1 MARRRMI
8 SNAVTDAYRFQSME
22 PQTQLLY
29 VYLCLKADDDGFV
42 GNPYLFTH
50 LTGCGERD
58 LETLAQRGYVILFE
72 SGIAAVVHWH
82 IHNTIKKDRYNPTV
96 HTEELAQLRLEDKC
110 YVRIAEPEP
119 ERNQNGTKTEPQYSL
134 VKSSQVKSSQI
145 ESSQAE
151 SSQVESSQVE
161 SSQVK
166 SSQVESSQD
175 KSNQDKSSQIES
187 SQDKSSQDKSTQDDF
202 IPRKKNSDRTVKRDL
217 FSLFSY
223 DYLFSVKE
231 ISVCK
236 ESKDVQKTA
245 KPHAQ
250 KHTAWKSVPVKRPCR
265 ELIGLKKQRP
275 HNKDEPRSPLL
286 VC

>member
-134 VKSSQVKSSQI
+134 VKSSQVKSSQV

-151 SSQVESSQVE
+151 SSQVESNQD
-161 SSQVK
+161 K
-166 SSQVESSQD
+166 SSQD

-187 SQDKSSQDKSTQDDF
+187 SQDKSTQDDL
-202 IPRKKNSDRTVKRDL
+202 IPKKKNSDRTVKRDL

-236 ESKDVQKTA
+236 ESTDVQKTA

-265 ELIGLKKQRP
+265 ELIGMKKQRP
-275 HNKDEPRSPLL
+275 HNKDEPRSLL
-286 VC
+286 FVC